1 MITPNQVIDAV
12 NEVFGRHAGLRAL
25 HACGVLL
32 EGTFTATPE
41 GRALTRAR
49 HMEGDP
55 VRVTA
60 RVSNGSGDPASPDY
74 APDVRGLALK
84 IYLPDGTKT
93 DIVAQTAP
101 RFPVRTPEGFVEF
114 VRASEPGLGQLV
126 KLPRFLLRN
135 PRAVPGLPANLAALR
150 PPASYAT
157 LRYYAIHSYRWTDA
171 EGGSRSVRYRLV
183 PEAGVEAVSPRE
195 AKRRG
200 RAYLRDEIVERVG
213 RGPVRF
219 TLEVQIAAAGDPVDD
234 PTFPWRDDRETVAAG
249 TVELTGVDTTRE
261 GDGDVLVFDPTR
273 VVDGIEL
280 SDDPILRYRRDAYSA
295 SIERRSG
302 LKRAG
307 P

>member
-1 MITPNQVIDAV
+1 MITPNEAIDAI

-41 GRALTRAR
+41 GTRLTRAA
-49 HMEGDP
+49 HMQGEP

-60 RVSNGSGDPASPDY
+60 RVSNGSGDPSAPDN

-84 IYLPDGTKT
+84 MYLPDGART

-101 RFPVRTPEGFVEF
+101 RFPVRTPDAFVEF
-114 VRASEPGLGQLV
+114 VQASEPGLAQLV
-126 KLPRFLLRN
+126 KLPRFLIRN

-157 LRYYAIHSYRWTDA
+157 LRYYAIHSYRWLDA
-171 EGGSRSVRYRLV
+171 EGGSRFVRYRLV
-183 PEAGVEAVSPRE
+183 PEAGVESISARE

-200 RAYLRDEIVERVG
+200 REYLRTEILERLG

-219 TLEVQIAAAGDPVDD
+219 TLEVQVAAPGDPVAD
-234 PTFPWRDDRETVAAG
+234 PTFPWRDDRETVAAA
-249 TVELTGVDTTRE
+249 TIELTGTDTTRE
-261 GDGDVLVFDPTR
+261 TDGDVLVFDPTR

-280 SDDPILRYRRDAYSA
+280 SDDPILRYRRDAYAA

-302 LKRAG
+302 VRRTD